1 MDLKLTN
8 KVAVVLAASK
18 GLGKAIATTLSA
30 EGAKVI
36 IGSRD
41 ETELAK
47 TANDISQ
54 LTGNEVIAIPVDV
67 SKADEIELFIKKS
80 ADAFGHIDIL
90 LNNAGGPPFDK
101 FESFDDE
108 QWQKAFDLNLLSFAR
123 LSRLVLPHM
132 QKTGSGRII
141 NIISGSVKAVLNGS
155 VLSTSMRMGVVGMAK
170 LMADEFGPYNITV
183 NNVAPG
189 LILTDRIKHTLPK
202 NVDEETA
209 LKEKTKSIP
218 LGRIGKP
225 EELAAMVA
233 FLASEQA
240 AYISGTTIQVDGGAN
255 RSIY

>member
-8 KVAVVLAASK
+8 KVAIVLAASK
-18 GLGKAIATTLSA
+18 GLGKAIATALTA

-41 ETELAK
+41 MHALSK
-47 TANDISQ
+47 TAAEITAQTGQ
-54 LTGNEVIAIPVDV
+54 LVIPMQVDV
-67 SKADEIELFIKKS
+67 SNSNELNDFIEQ
-80 ADAFGHIDIL
+80 AAARFGRIDIL

-101 FESFDDE
+101 FENIDDE
-108 QWQKAFDLNLLSFAR
+108 QWQKAFDQNLMSFVRA
-123 LSRLVLPHM
+123 SKLVLPHM
-132 QKTGSGRII
+132 QKVGGGRII
-141 NIISGSVKAVLNGS
+141 NIISGSVKSVLNLS

-170 LMADEFGPYNITV
+170 MLADEFGPYNITV

-202 NVDEETA
+202 DIDPDEA
-209 LKEKTKSIP
+209 IKEKAKSIP

-225 EELAAMVA
+225 EELAALVA

-240 AYISGTTIQVDGGAN
+240 AYISGTTIQVDGGAS
-255 RSIY
+255 RGIF